1 MKFALPILIAAA
13 VILIFPYIKFLF
25 KRISMPYRVKKACRA
40 NGYTFKAAHPFWI
53 FALNNSGHADFY
65 CESNFDNRVYSVKLF
80 GVLHRMTTF
89 YFIDGD
95 RYQWK
100 RQIPLAG
107 KGVPVGNFN
116 ALGGIIHTMESKIKE
131 WNKVDYY
138 HNREEDWS
146 KRIIPV
152 LLGNPVPMEVK
163 RAREVHK
170 ENLYFERP
178 DMFAK
183 EKKTELKC
191 EDVYDSDYLWDAYLF
206 SARGFIRELE
216 VSMLK

>member
-1 MKFALPILIAAA
+1 MKFWIPVACAVLIL
-13 VILIFPYIKFLF
+13 VLVPYIRFIC
-25 KRISMPYRVKKACRA
+25 KRINFALRVKNACRK
-40 NGYTFKAAHPFWI
+40 NGYVFVPAHPLWI
-53 FALNNSGHADFY
+53 FSLNNSGHADFY
-65 CESNFDNRVYSVKLF
+65 CESKHDDRVYSVKLF
-80 GVLHRMTTF
+80 GAVHRMTTF
-89 YFIDGD
+89 YFIEGT

-107 KGVPVGNFN
+107 RGVVVGNTPS
-116 ALGGIIHTMESKIKE
+116 LGGIIHTMKSRIKK
-131 WNKVDYY
+131 WNQVDYY
-138 HNREEDWS
+138 YNREEDWS

-170 ENLYFERP
+170 ENLYIERP
-178 DMFAK
+178 DLFGK
-183 EKKTELKC
+183 EEKTELKS
-191 EDVYDSDYLWDAYLF
+191 EDVYDSDYVWDAYLF

>member
-1 MKFALPILIAAA
+1 MKFWLIIACSALALM
-13 VILIFPYIKFLF
+13 IFPYVRFIS
-25 KRISMPYRVKKACRA
+25 KRVGFAVRVKNACRL
-40 NGYTFKAAHPFWI
+40 NGYTFVPAHPLWI

-65 CESNFDNRVYSVKLF
+65 CESKNDERVYAVKLF
-80 GVLHRMTTF
+80 GAVHRMTTF
-89 YFIDGD
+89 YFIEGT

-107 KGVPVGNFN
+107 RGIAYGNN
-116 ALGGIIHTMESKIKE
+116 VLGGIIHEMKSGIRK
-131 WNKVDYY
+131 WNRVDYC

-146 KRIIPV
+146 KRMIPV

-170 ENLYFERP
+170 ENLYIERP
-178 DMFAK
+178 YLFGK
-183 EKKTELKC
+183 EEKTELKS
-191 EDVYDSDYLWDAYLF
+191 EDVYDSDYVWDAYLF